1 MYKNK
6 SGYKPFSQKLCDK
19 YDEPARNFVK
29 TIYKNLAIIA
39 QDNPDKYGVDLV
51 LYKDGIKIGY
61 AEVEV
66 CVGWNAPM
74 YPFKTYHVPVR
85 KAKFF
90 NLDMP
95 TEFWAVSNTLSRALH
110 IDGNVILN
118 SKQIIVPNKYVL
130 SNERFFDVD
139 LNFMTSYNKG
149 LLISMEEV
157 KLDSLMPQY

>member
-1 MYKNK
+1 MFNNR
-6 SGYKPFSQKLCDK
+6 KPFCQKLCNQ

-29 TIYKNLAIIA
+29 NFYNDLGIKAI
-39 QDNPDKYGVDLV
+39 DNHDKYGVDLI
-51 LYKDGIKIGY
+51 LLRDNIKVGY

-66 CVGWNAPM
+66 CVAWNAPM

-110 IDGNVILN
+110 IDGNVILE
-118 SKQIIVPNKYVL
+118 SPQVIVPNKYVL
-130 SNERFFDVD
+130 SNERFYEIE
-139 LNFMTSYNKG
+139 LNLMQRYNKG
-149 LLISMEEV
+149 LLISLEEV
-157 KLDSLMPQY
+157 KLDCLMPQY

>member
-1 MYKNK
+1 MNNIR
-6 SGYKPFSQKLCDK
+6 KPFSQKLCDK

-29 TIYKNLAIIA
+29 KFYNDLGIKAI
-39 QDNPDKYGVDLV
+39 DNNDKYGVDLI
-51 LYKDGIKIGY
+51 LLRDNIKVGY

-110 IDGNVILN
+110 IDGNVILE
-118 SKQIIVPNKYVL
+118 SPQVIVPNKYVL
-130 SNERFFDVD
+130 SNERFYEIE
-139 LNFMTSYNKG
+139 LNLMQRYNKG
-149 LLISMEEV
+149 LLISLEEV
-157 KLDSLMPQY
+157 KLDCLMPQY

>member
-1 MYKNK
+1 MNNIR
-6 SGYKPFSQKLCDK
+6 KPFSQKLCDK

-29 TIYKNLAIIA
+29 KFYNDLGIKAI
-39 QDNPDKYGVDLV
+39 DNHDKYGVDLI
-51 LYKDGIKIGY
+51 LLRDNIKIGY
-61 AEVEV
+61 AEVEI

-110 IDGNVILN
+110 IDGNVILE
-118 SKQIIVPNKYVL
+118 SPQVIVPNKYVL
-130 SNERFFDVD
+130 SNERFYEIE
-139 LNFMTSYNKG
+139 LNLMQRYNKG
-149 LLISMEEV
+149 LLISLEEV
-157 KLDSLMPQY
+157 KLDCLMPQY

>member
-1 MYKNK
+1 MFNNIK
-6 SGYKPFSQKLCDK
+6 KPFSQKLCDK

-29 TIYKNLAIIA
+29 KFYNDLGIKAI
-39 QDNPDKYGVDLV
+39 DNHDKYGVDLI
-51 LYKDGIKIGY
+51 LLRDNIKVGY

-110 IDGNVILN
+110 IDGNVILE
-118 SKQIIVPNKYVL
+118 SPQVIVPNKYVL
-130 SNERFFDVD
+130 SNERFYQIEIN
-139 LNFMTSYNKG
+139 LMQRYNKG
-149 LLISMEEV
+149 LLISLEEV
-157 KLDSLMPQY
+157 KLDCLMPQY